1 MDMLTPAG
9 IVGISLA
16 LFGLP
21 LLVAGGA
28 VALLGLLAW
37 IGVARAEGG
46 RARLCAARLPALLVG
61 ALVGLGMA
69 FGLMAAT
76 QSTLASLNGLL
87 DWVVFLAPVL
97 GAAIGAALVAWP
109 VFALL
114 RPASGGAAQK
124 PAVEGDRLR
133 HV

>member
-9 IVGISLA
+9 ILGISMA

-21 LLVAGGA
+21 LLAAGGA
-28 VALLGLLAW
+28 VVLLGLLAW
-37 IGVARAEGG
+37 IGAVRAEQAK
-46 RARLCAARLPALLVG
+46 ARLCASRLPALTVGLVI
-61 ALVGLGMA
+61 GLGMA
-69 FGLMAAT
+69 VALLAAT
-76 QSTLASLNGLL
+76 QSAFGSLNGAL
-87 DWVVFLAPVL
+87 DWAVFLAPVL
-97 GAAIGAALVAWP
+97 GAGVGAALLSWP

-114 RPASGGAAQK
+114 RPASGRDAQK

>member
-21 LLVAGGA
+21 LIAAAGA
-28 VALLGLLAW
+28 LALLGLLAW
-37 IGVARAEGG
+37 IGVARAEDGK
-46 RARLCAARLPALLVG
+46 ARLCAARVPSLVVG
-61 ALVGLGMA
+61 AVVGLGMA
-69 FGLMAAT
+69 VALMAAT
-76 QSTLASLNGLL
+76 QSTLASLNGVL
-87 DWVVFLAPVL
+87 DWAVFLAPVL
-97 GAAIGAALVAWP
+97 GAAIGASLVSWP

-114 RPASGGAAQK
+114 RPASARPAEK

>member
-9 IVGISLA
+9 ILGISMA

-21 LLVAGGA
+21 LLAAGGA

-37 IGVARAEGG
+37 VGVARSGDG
-46 RARLCAARLPALLVG
+46 KGRLCASRLPALAVG
-61 ALVGLGMA
+61 AVVGLGMA
-69 FGLMAAT
+69 VAVLAAT
-76 QSTLASLNGLL
+76 QSTLGSLNGVL
-87 DWVVFLAPVL
+87 DWGVFLAPVL
-97 GAAIGAALVAWP
+97 GAAVGAALLSWP

-114 RPASGGAAQK
+114 RPASGRPAQK